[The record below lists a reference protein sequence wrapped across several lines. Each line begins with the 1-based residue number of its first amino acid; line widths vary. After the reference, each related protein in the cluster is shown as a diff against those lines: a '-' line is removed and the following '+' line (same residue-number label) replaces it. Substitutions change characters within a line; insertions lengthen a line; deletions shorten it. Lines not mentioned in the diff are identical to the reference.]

1 MRTTMRTTDRRR
13 RQSNALLLVAAA
25 ASFVGLAAA
34 VSGLG
39 LIILAFVP
47 LPITG
52 AAALMP
58 SRWRMAAALLVWGC
72 WCFVLYLVLS

>member
-1 MRTTMRTTDRRR
+1 MRTTDRRR
-13 RQSNALLLVAAA
+13 RQANALIVVAAA
-25 ASFVGLAAA
+25 ASFVGLGAA

-39 LIILAFVP
+39 LFILALVP

-58 SRWRMAAALLVWGC
+58 SRWRMAAALVVWGC
-72 WCFVLYLVLS
+72 WCFGLYLVLS

>member
-1 MRTTMRTTDRRR
+1 MRTTDRRR

-25 ASFVGLAAA
+25 ASFVGLGAA

-47 LPITG
+47 LPATG

-58 SRWRMAAALLVWGC
+58 SRWRMATAMVVWGC
-72 WCFVLYLVLS
+72 WCFGLYLVLS